1 MLERTLVSPCTFQI
15 INPERRNASS
25 LEDGGVAVGSRVER
39 IENEEQEEDYEGEDE
54 YEDELKAV
62 AESHEAM
69 SRDDTRNSN
78 VSAAPST
85 PGISDRISSPS
96 KNFDSRE
103 VIAVNN
109 SSDEDVA
116 SNEAITDEI
125 VDKYDQEVRSSS
137 SSSFLC
143 SLFVYYIGRVKYK
156 NFNILIITVRLR
168 REDDFLLF
176 FFFFHS
182 YVGSLDRYMVEIFV
196 CLARQSELF
205 LFLEEERVFL
215 PRIDRRWKKA
225 QVCAFVSR
233 TVIYSIHRLTTPRK

>member
-143 SLFVYYIGRVKYK
+143 SLFV
-156 NFNILIITVRLR
+156 FITSK
-168 REDDFLLF
+168 E
-176 FFFFHS
+176 
-182 YVGSLDRYMVEIFV
+182 
-196 CLARQSELF
+196 
-205 LFLEEERVFL
+205 
-215 PRIDRRWKKA
+215 
-225 QVCAFVSR
+225 
-233 TVIYSIHRLTTPRK
+233 

>member
-1 MLERTLVSPCTFQI
+1 MLEYTLVSPCTFQV

-25 LEDGGVAVGSRVER
+25 VISLEDDGVAVGSRVER

-85 PGISDRISSPS
+85 PGIPDRISSPS

-125 VDKYDQEVRSSS
+125 VDKYDQEVRQC
-137 SSSFLC
+137 SSF
-143 SLFVYYIGRVKYK
+143 
-156 NFNILIITVRLR
+156 
-168 REDDFLLF
+168 F
-176 FFFFHS
+176 FPYS
-182 YVGSLDRYMVEIFV
+182 CI
-196 CLARQSELF
+196 A
-205 LFLEEERVFL
+205 LEE
-215 PRIDRRWKKA
+215 
-225 QVCAFVSR
+225 
-233 TVIYSIHRLTTPRK
+233 

>member
-1 MLERTLVSPCTFQI
+1 MGRRKFFFFFFNFISIDKYFFLSKKKKNSDNYNFTLSYSFLIYYNRKKYFTLRNRTYYLFWRIINSISSTVKLFLLEYTFVSPCTFQV
-15 INPERRNASS
+15 INAERRNASS
-25 LEDGGVAVGSRVER
+25 LEDDGVAVGSRVER

-85 PGISDRISSPS
+85 PGIPDRISSPS

-125 VDKYDQEVRSSS
+125 VDKYDQEVRQC
-137 SSSFLC
+137 SSFFF
-143 SLFVYYIGRVKYK
+143 SL
-156 NFNILIITVRLR
+156 LI
-168 REDDFLLF
+168 
-176 FFFFHS
+176 
-182 YVGSLDRYMVEIFV
+182 
-196 CLARQSELF
+196 A
-205 LFLEEERVFL
+205 LEE
-215 PRIDRRWKKA
+215 
-225 QVCAFVSR
+225 
-233 TVIYSIHRLTTPRK
+233 

>member
-176 FFFFHS
+176 FFSFLRRFIGIWWKYS
-182 YVGSLDRYMVEIFV
+182 FV
-196 CLARQSELF
+196 SRGRVNFSFSSRRKE
-205 LFLEEERVFL
+205 VFL